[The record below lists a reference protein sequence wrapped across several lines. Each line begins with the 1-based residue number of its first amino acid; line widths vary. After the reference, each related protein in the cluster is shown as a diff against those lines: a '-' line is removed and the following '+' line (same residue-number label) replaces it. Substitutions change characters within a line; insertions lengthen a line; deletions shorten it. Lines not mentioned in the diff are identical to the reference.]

1 MSVLFRCTGALL
13 LAVLLCGIQAG
24 FASANFVV
32 TDVQARLDRR
42 ELHVSTRIRLTLSE
56 QAELAVE
63 NGVPLVVL
71 TEFVLVRDGIL
82 WNETLF
88 EHSIRQQLRYHGLAD
103 RYVVEDLN
111 GDRIDTYGSVND
123 ALKSMGVFRSQV
135 FTMSAEVNPESPE
148 YTLQVRSLLD
158 INRLPAALRPLAF
171 FSPSWRLSSG
181 WTKWQVTNR

>member
-1 MSVLFRCTGALL
+1 LS
-13 LAVLLCGIQAG
+13 AVLLYGMPSG
-24 FASANFVV
+24 SASADFVV
-32 TDVQARLDRR
+32 ADVQASLDRR
-42 ELHVSTRIRLTLSE
+42 ELHVTTRIRLDLSE

-71 TEFVLVRDGIL
+71 TEFVLVRDGVL
-82 WNETLF
+82 WDDTLL
-88 EHSIRQQLRYHGLAD
+88 EISIRKQLRFHSLAD
-103 RYVVEDLN
+103 RYLVEDLE
-111 GDRIDTYGSVND
+111 GGRIDLYDSVSE

-135 FTMSAEVNPESPE
+135 FKLPDEVNPYSPG
-148 YTLQVRSLLD
+148 YTLKVRSLLD